1 MAGADP
7 ARARPAHKAF
17 KMTST
22 ERIDRALKGAEVDR
36 PPFSFWHHFHLQ
48 HLPGSRHAQATLDFH
63 RKYRTDL
70 VKVMS
75 DFPYP
80 DRITRLEVRDN
91 PFPEQIR
98 ALEIINDALAGEAPF
113 IETIFNPWNQAE
125 KIAGKQEIRR
135 MKREEP
141 QRLLDALEII
151 ARSEANH
158 ARRAIAAGARGIF
171 LAIANACEGVLSREE
186 YARFSEPFDRMV
198 LEAVPS
204 APLNTLHLHGSEVYL
219 DLFYEGWPAAI
230 VNYSHVATGV
240 PLADFRRHYGGVL
253 MGGIDEVSF
262 RRLSEEELR
271 RQWLAA
277 AEAAGP
283 KLILAPGCSV
293 PDETTGDELLRLTR
307 VLGA

>member
-1 MAGADP
+1 
-7 ARARPAHKAF
+7 
-17 KMTST
+17 MTCT
-22 ERIDRALKGAEVDR
+22 ERIDRALKGADVDR

-48 HLPGSRHAQATLDFH
+48 HLPGDRHAQATLDFH
-63 RKYRTDL
+63 RKFRTDL

-80 DRITRLEVRDN
+80 DRITSLEVREN

-98 ALEIINDALAGEAPF
+98 ALEIIRDALAGEAPF
-113 IETIFNPWNQAE
+113 VETIFNPWNQAE
-125 KIAGKQEIRR
+125 KIAGKQEIQR

-151 ARSEANH
+151 AKSEANH
-158 ARRAIAAGARGIF
+158 ARRAIGTGARGVF

-198 LEAVPS
+198 LEAAPS
-204 APLNTLHLHGSEVYL
+204 APLNTLHLHGREVYL
-219 DLFYEGWPAAI
+219 DIFYEGWPVSA
-230 VNYSHVATGV
+230 VNYSHATTGV

-262 RRLSEEELR
+262 RQFSEDELR
-271 RQWLAA
+271 RQWKAA
-277 AEAAGP
+277 SEAAGP
-283 KLILAPGCSV
+283 KFILAPGCSI
-293 PDETTGDELLRLTR
+293 PDETTDDEMLRLTR
-307 VLGA
+307 VLGV